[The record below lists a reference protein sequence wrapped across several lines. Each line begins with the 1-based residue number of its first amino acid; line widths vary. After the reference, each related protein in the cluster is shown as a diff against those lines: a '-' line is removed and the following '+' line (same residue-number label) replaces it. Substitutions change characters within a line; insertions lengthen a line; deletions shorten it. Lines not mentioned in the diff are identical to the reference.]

1 MNEWVIIA
9 KREQDDDTRTVALE
23 ITGSGCLVRMC
34 SRNTYKDTGCMAE
47 AITFVPRVRITGDGN
62 GGHMLVGY

>member
-1 MNEWVIIA
+1 MHEWIYVT
-9 KREQDDDTRTVALE
+9 KKEQDDDTYTMALE
-23 ITGSGCLVRMC
+23 IVGSGCLMRIR
-34 SRNTYKDTGCMAE
+34 SRNAYKDTRCIAE